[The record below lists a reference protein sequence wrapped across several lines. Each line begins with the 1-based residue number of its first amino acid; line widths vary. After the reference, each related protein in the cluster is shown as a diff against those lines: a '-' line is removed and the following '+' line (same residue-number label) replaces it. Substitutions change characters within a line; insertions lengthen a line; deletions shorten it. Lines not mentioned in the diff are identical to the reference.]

1 MEHRSFAPDIVVPN
15 DDYACGNKRAG
26 ELAPDV
32 APEELRQE
40 KQVGGTVN
48 CSDSELCTFLLA
60 LEAGFL
66 PTYYSDTNQSVQLK
80 SMSIASRS
88 YQHGKKKVVFHGSPS
103 LQMSSNLTADRGAG
117 PLMLCLEASLAK
129 RLAPLR
135 QGTTQP
141 MIFGRKCA
149 ESWQMS
155 LPGTSSPR
163 TSVAKQSMQRQTTSR
178 RWVTKPERLNFR
190 RQTWVAT
197 TFGVDVGFLHTPTTR
212 GNYCAPSMQKWP
224 SCRAYRLVFGKV
236 TPENHEYLM
245 GWPIGWS
252 ELRPLE
258 MGRFQSWLSAH
269 LSPSATQAEKEVA

>member
-1 MEHRSFAPDIVVPN
+1 MSWLFSRVQVED
-15 DDYACGNKRAG
+15 C
-26 ELAPDV
+26 
-32 APEELRQE
+32 LRLLSL
-40 KQVGGTVN
+40 VGKPCALSSLIGTADAFS
-48 CSDSELCTFLLA
+48 CSDKMTDSLDPFSRYGMTFV
-60 LEAGFL
+60 
-66 PTYYSDTNQSVQLK
+66 P
-80 SMSIASRS
+80 
-88 YQHGKKKVVFHGSPS
+88 
-103 LQMSSNLTADRGAG
+103 LTVERGAG

-236 TPENHEYLM
+236 TPESHEYLM

-269 LSPSATQAEKEVA
+269 LSPSATQAEKEAA